1 MLQQLK
7 TTQASGMIATLILAS
22 TLRVCVACLKLVSF
36 NDVAI
41 IGPILHSAQYWPQVQ
56 TKLETLSHK

>member
-7 TTQASGMIATLILAS
+7 TTQASGMIAALAS

-36 NDVAI
+36 NDVAT
-41 IGPILHSAQYWPQVQ
+41 IGPILHSAHYWPQVQ